1 MNSTLIALL
10 LPPLLLVPAMGILSR
25 IRSKH
30 GLGEE
35 WRRKALHIG
44 IGLVALTFP
53 FYLITTLMVLSAMG
67 MSLLWMLAVRRL
79 PLLIKRFGCVLHE
92 VDRTS
97 YGELYYALAIAGLLL
112 ATFDEPLLYIIPLS
126 ILAIADAAA
135 AVAGRTFSSRHFSGL
150 FAGKTAIGCI
160 TFFLIALS
168 VCALV
173 LATSTQLPVMQI
185 LLSSIAVAAV
195 TTLVEAVSRHGLDN
209 LLIPAA
215 AWIVLKALELPIY
228 IEADAVAW
236 LREGFDVLLRGV

>member
-1 MNSTLIALL
+1 
-10 LPPLLLVPAMGILSR
+10 
-25 IRSKH
+25 
-30 GLGEE
+30 
-35 WRRKALHIG
+35 
-44 IGLVALTFP
+44 
-53 FYLITTLMVLSAMG
+53 
-67 MSLLWMLAVRRL
+67 
-79 PLLIKRFGCVLHE
+79 VLHE

-135 AVAGRTFSSRHFSGL
+135 AVAGRTFSSRQFSGP

-173 LATSTQLPVMQI
+173 LGTSTQLPVLQI

-195 TTLVEAVSRHGLDN
+195 TTLVEAVSRYGLDN